1 MFSQSLEISNSTLKN
16 LHKLHPDQPRN
27 DALAKNEILFQSQS
41 NVYTQVVMYPYFSQV
56 TARHNFVLQK

>member
-27 DALAKNEILFQSQS
+27 DALAKNEILFQSHLDFDHCD
-41 NVYTQVVMYPYFSQV
+41 YFFQVSAHAQ
-56 TARHNFVLQK
+56 